1 MPPSRPRKTRAPT
14 HAGDDLTQISGIGP
28 VTARTLDGA
37 GIRTYE
43 DLARS
48 SPEELATILAGVAG
62 TSAGRIVASDWCG
75 QARRLVPDVPG
86 PHRLPERSLSFGLEF
101 LLEADDAVRQTTMHD
116 NQTGADATWPGWN
129 VDRLIGFL
137 RASVPTP
144 REPETRSPHES
155 DSRPL
160 VRVAHLT
167 SARPR
172 SGDSPATT
180 DEPTAVGLQLIP
192 DPDLVPAPTLD
203 YSAAIAARKLDG
215 DGEFSIVDLHG
226 TVRVDQGVAL
236 AAAGPPLPPGLYRL
250 VATIEA
256 YATGRAPPDPPLW
269 SEAVSGGLV
278 QVAEEGDGDQVANEQ
293 LLAEGAITE
302 SEFTALRAT
311 GTAGL

>member
-1 MPPSRPRKTRAPT
+1 MPPSRPRKMRAPT

-86 PHRLPERSLSFGLEF
+86 PHSLPERSLSRSLSFGLEF

-129 VDRLIGFL
+129 VDRLIGYL

-144 REPETRSPHES
+144 RSPRLAVRTRATRGPSFA
-155 DSRPL
+155 SRISR
-160 VRVAHLT
+160 VR
-167 SARPR
+167 AR
-172 SGDSPATT
+172 DPATARRQ
-180 DEPTAVGLQLIP
+180 PTN
-192 DPDLVPAPTLD
+192 
-203 YSAAIAARKLDG
+203 R
-215 DGEFSIVDLHG
+215 
-226 TVRVDQGVAL
+226 
-236 AAAGPPLPPGLYRL
+236 PPWGC
-250 VATIEA
+250 
-256 YATGRAPPDPPLW
+256 
-269 SEAVSGGLV
+269 
-278 QVAEEGDGDQVANEQ
+278 N
-293 LLAEGAITE
+293 
-302 SEFTALRAT
+302 
-311 GTAGL
+311 